1 MSETTIKNDL
11 FLAALEAS
19 PLTYDQ
25 ISVAAKIGKKTIY
38 NLINHPDQN
47 VRQRVKDSL
56 CQVLG
61 KTAPELGWSDD

>member
-11 FLAALEAS
+11 LLAALQAS
-19 PLTYDQ
+19 PLTYAQ
-25 ISVAAKIGKKTIY
+25 ISGAAKIQTKTIY

-47 VRQRVKDSL
+47 VHKRVQESL

-61 KTAPELGWSDD
+61 KTPIELGWSND